1 MSVDLEKIREIL
13 RVEIPRF
20 IREHP
25 ETRHEIWGMMLELF
39 PSRQETEQRF
49 AQLEHRLDGVD
60 RLETEVRE
68 FRRET
73 AQRFEQVDRRFEQVD
88 QRLDQLE
95 QRMDRLETEMR
106 EGFREVY
113 QVIDRLET
121 EMREGFR
128 ELHKAIDRLGSR
140 WGIRNESVFRQTVKT
155 LLEESFGA
163 RVESRVIRGEQ
174 FDIVIADGQHILV
187 EIAAS
192 VGPKIQERLE
202 RKRKLYADEVGVT
215 PARVILVTA
224 AIHSRRAQALREAG
238 FEVIEPEEETLGED
252 V

>member
-73 AQRFEQVDRRFEQVD
+73 AQRFEQVD

-106 EGFREVY
+106 EGF
-113 QVIDRLET
+113 Q
-121 EMREGFR
+121 
-128 ELHKAIDRLGSR
+128 ELHKAIDHLGSR
-140 WGIRNESVFRQTVKT
+140 
-155 LLEESFGA
+155 
-163 RVESRVIRGEQ
+163 
-174 FDIVIADGQHILV
+174 
-187 EIAAS
+187 
-192 VGPKIQERLE
+192 
-202 RKRKLYADEVGVT
+202 
-215 PARVILVTA
+215 
-224 AIHSRRAQALREAG
+224 
-238 FEVIEPEEETLGED
+238 
-252 V
+252 

>member
-13 RVEIPRF
+13 REEIPRF

-73 AQRFEQVDRRFEQVD
+73 ARRFEQVDRRFEQVD
-88 QRLDQLE
+88 QRFEQVDQRFEQVDRRLSKLE
-95 QRMDRLETEMR
+95 QRMDRLEKEMR
-106 EGFREVY
+106 EGF
-113 QVIDRLET
+113 Q
-121 EMREGFR
+121 

-163 RVESRVIRGEQ
+163 KVESRVIRGEQ

-252 V
+252 L